1 MSLQSSSPS
10 GATLDALGCYI
21 LVSLS
26 FVLVTMLEFALV
38 LFIGTK
44 IDNKDIVS
52 MLEPCDRTEKDRN
65 CVAPSQIVGKKGTWF
80 DQSSLKD
87 ISTDRIDYISLWISM
102 VSYLTFNVA
111 YFIYYLHH
119 K

>member
-1 MSLQSSSPS
+1 M
-10 GATLDALGCYI
+10 I
-21 LVSLS
+21 
-26 FVLVTMLEFALV
+26 EFAIV

-44 IDNKDIVS
+44 INDKFIVS
-52 MLEPCDRTEKDRN
+52 MPEPCDKTEKNRN
-65 CVAPSQIVGKKGTWF
+65 CVSPSQFVGNKGSWF
-80 DQSSLKD
+80 DQSSIKD

>member
-1 MSLQSSSPS
+1 
-10 GATLDALGCYI
+10 
-21 LVSLS
+21 
-26 FVLVTMLEFALV
+26 MLEFAIV

-44 IDNKDIVS
+44 IDDKVIVS
-52 MLEPCDRTEKDRN
+52 MLGPCDRTEKNRN
-65 CVAPSQIVGKKGTWF
+65 CVSPSQFQGKEGSWF

-102 VSYLTFNVA
+102 VSYVVFNVA